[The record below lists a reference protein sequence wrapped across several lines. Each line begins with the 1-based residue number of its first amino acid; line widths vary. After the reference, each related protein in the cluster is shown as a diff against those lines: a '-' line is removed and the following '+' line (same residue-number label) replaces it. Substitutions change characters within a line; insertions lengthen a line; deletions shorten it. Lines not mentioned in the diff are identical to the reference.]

1 MNKENAKDYLPFV
14 QAMADGKTIQW
25 KSDEGF
31 WSDIDE
37 IEFCMYDDPSCY
49 RIKPE
54 PRTWEIYVGPSGEII
69 CGYNWDYTNKQR
81 LERITVQ
88 EVLP

>member
-1 MNKENAKDYLPFV
+1 MNKENAKEFSPLV
-14 QAMADGKTIQW
+14 QALADGKTIQW
-25 KSDEGF
+25 KTDSGNWKDGVNLGF
-31 WSDIDE
+31 NLNPED
-37 IEFCMYDDPSCY
+37 Y

-54 PRTWEIYVGPSGEII
+54 PRIWEVYVGPSGEII